1 MIDIS
6 FAAISLLVSFI
17 TIPNECSMSFFLFYT
32 IYFMGQS
39 IQHFLLLKM
48 PKIDVVKYDI
58 TIKRYVYIASAI
70 EILYFFVMFM
80 FLVKTELHPIYC
92 FLCIQLGISP
102 LIGILLIAH
111 FIVSLFMYVQFL
123 YKYINR
129 KYYLLALGGFEVE
142 VRLNAQLE

>member
-39 IQHFLLLKM
+39 IQHFLVLKM

-70 EILYFFVMFM
+70 
-80 FLVKTELHPIYC
+80 
-92 FLCIQLGISP
+92 
-102 LIGILLIAH
+102 
-111 FIVSLFMYVQFL
+111 
-123 YKYINR
+123 
-129 KYYLLALGGFEVE
+129 
-142 VRLNAQLE
+142 